1 MISQWELQVG
11 RFGSRLTWGGS
22 VYLLE
27 QGVVCMLFV
36 AGKYQPRFGDVAT

>member
-1 MISQWELQVG
+1 MGVASWAFRESVDL
-11 RFGSRLTWGGS
+11 GGS

-36 AGKYQPRFGDVAT
+36 AGKYQPRFGDEAT